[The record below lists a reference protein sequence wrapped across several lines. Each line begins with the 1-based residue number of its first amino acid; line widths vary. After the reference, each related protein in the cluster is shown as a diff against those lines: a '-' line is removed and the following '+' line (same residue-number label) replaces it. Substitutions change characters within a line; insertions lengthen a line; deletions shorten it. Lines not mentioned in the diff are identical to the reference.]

1 MRELVL
7 TAPGKNALGTG
18 LMTWL
23 RERLSEARGE
33 PILLTGSQ
41 DAFSA
46 GLNLKEVASLDRE
59 GMRGFLRLLEDTVSE
74 LALHGAPIVAAINGH
89 AIAGGCVLALAC
101 DHRVMTAAE
110 TARIGLNEVA
120 LGLRF
125 PPRTLALVRLRI
137 AAQHQERV
145 LLGAALHAPRP
156 ALELGLVD
164 EVAADPVALA
174 RARLAEL
181 AKHPREAYAACK
193 QDLRGRA
200 LARDEAALERFEGE
214 ALDAWVS
221 PAVKERI
228 LAVLKR

>member
-18 LMTWL
+18 LMTWI
-23 RERLSEARGE
+23 RERLSESRGE
-33 PILLTGSQ
+33 PLLLSGSQ

-46 GLNLKEVASLDRE
+46 GLNLKEVASLDRD
-59 GMRGFLRLLEDTVSE
+59 GMRRFLRLLDDTVSE
-74 LALHGAPIVAAINGH
+74 LALHGAPVVAAINGH

-101 DHRVMTAAE
+101 DHRVMTASE
-110 TARIGLNEVA
+110 SARIGLNEVA

-137 AAQHQERV
+137 AAQHRERV
-145 LLGAALHAPRP
+145 LLGAGLHGPRA

-164 EVAADPVALA
+164 EVAADPLG
-174 RARLAEL
+174 RGRERLAEL
-181 AKHPREAYAACK
+181 AKHPRGAYAACK
-193 QDLRGRA
+193 QDIRGGT

-221 PAVKERI
+221 PSVKERL

>member
-23 RERLSEARGE
+23 RERLAESRGE
-33 PILLTGSQ
+33 PLLLTGDQ
-41 DAFSA
+41 GAFSA
-46 GLNLKEVASLDRE
+46 GLNLKEVAALDRE
-59 GMRGFLRLLEDTVSE
+59 GMRRFLRLLEDTVSD
-74 LALHGAPIVAAINGH
+74 LARHDAPVVAAINGH
-89 AIAGGCVLALAC
+89 AIAGGCVLAFAC

-125 PPRTLALVRLRI
+125 PPRTLALVRSRL
-137 AAQHQERV
+137 AAPHEARV
-145 LLGAALHAPRP
+145 LLGAALHGPRA
-156 ALELGLVD
+156 ALELGLID
-164 EVAADPVALA
+164 EIATDPVAVA
-174 RARLAEL
+174 RERLAEL
-181 AKHPREAYAACK
+181 AKHPRAAYAACK
-193 QDLRGRA
+193 QDLRGA
-200 LARDEAALERFEGE
+200 LLARDEAALERFERE
-214 ALDAWVS
+214 ALDTWTS

>member
-23 RERLSEARGE
+23 RERLSESRGE
-33 PILLTGSQ
+33 PILLTGDR

-59 GMRGFLRLLEDTVSE
+59 GMRRFLWLLEDTVGE
-74 LALHGAPIVAAINGH
+74 LALHDAPVVAAINGH
-89 AIAGGCVLALAC
+89 AIAGGCVLAIAC

-110 TARIGLNEVA
+110 NARIGLNEVA

-125 PPRTLALVRLRI
+125 PPRTLALVRSRI
-137 AAQHQERV
+137 APQHHERI
-145 LLGAALHAPRP
+145 LLGAALHGSKQ

-164 EVAADPVALA
+164 EVAADPLAVAKE
-174 RARLAEL
+174 RLAEL
-181 AKHPREAYAACK
+181 AKHPRAAYAACK
-193 QDLRGRA
+193 LDLRART
-200 LARDEAALERFEGE
+200 LARDEAALERFENE
-214 ALDAWVS
+214 ALETWTS

>member
-23 RERLSEARGE
+23 RERLAESRGE
-33 PILLTGSQ
+33 PILLTGAQ

-46 GLNLKEVASLDRE
+46 GLNLKEVAALDRA
-59 GMRGFLRLLEDTVSE
+59 GMRGFLRLLEETVSA
-74 LALHGAPIVAAINGH
+74 LALHDAPVVAAINGH

-101 DHRVMTAAE
+101 DHRIMTTSE
-110 TARIGLNEVA
+110 SARLGLNEVA

-125 PPRTLALVRLRI
+125 PPRTLALVRLRT
-137 AAQHQERV
+137 APQHRDRI
-145 LLGAALHAPRP
+145 LLGAALHAPRS

-164 EVAADPVALA
+164 ELAQDPVAA
-174 RARLAEL
+174 GRVRLAEL

-193 QDLRGRA
+193 LDLRGRA
-200 LARDEAALERFEGE
+200 LAPDEAALARFEEG
-214 ALDAWVS
+214 ALDAWIS